1 MKFNNDLTISI
12 KYNTV
17 IQLAS
22 KLLDTSC
29 IVDGYDED
37 VNNESIS
44 SGVNWFTKLWGVIL

>member
-44 SGVNWFTKLWGVIL
+44 SGVNWFTKL